1 MKPKSMK
8 EKLRGTMMN
17 ILRIKMIDAGNL
29 LKELDDALDKVVAK
43 KEPESFLRPSTLKIE
58 EYQKSIRQIQAQF
71 IDAPQFNETSAYPQF
86 LSCGLLQVR
95 GKNGANMEFL
105 LPKVYPFPPK
115 SLYIEHEK
123 DGQFLREMLMR
134 LLSSV
139 PLVQLEVI
147 LIDALSLGGI
157 FNLARRL
164 LNKDNDFIY
173 QQRILTESKEIE
185 EALKHLYEY
194 LKVNLQEK
202 LAGFRDFVHYN
213 ENEKDP
219 LPLKALFL
227 SGVDALSQNALYYLE
242 KIMRFGSK
250 NGVLSFVNLES
261 EKNNQSAE
269 DLKRYA
275 EFFKDRTSFE
285 CLKYLSVEVINDQG
299 IKSQHMKDFADKI
312 KAYYKQKKE
321 VKRELKDLQRDKEF
335 WTKSSQHEVV
345 VPVGW
350 DINHKEVCFEIGEV
364 QNHTLICGRSGSG
377 KSNFLHVLIQNL
389 AFYYDPDEVQ
399 LFLLDYKEGVEFN
412 AYTDPNILEHA
423 RLVSVASS
431 VGFGVSFLSWLC
443 DEIKKRSEL
452 FKQFNVK
459 DLSDYR
465 KHEKMPRLIVVI
477 DEFQVLFSDNST
489 KGKEGVER
497 SLNTLLKKGRSYG
510 VHLVLATQTM
520 RGGEIDS
527 SIKAQIANR
536 IALPMDADDSTKIL
550 DDDVACELVRPEG
563 IFNNNGGHKKY
574 HTKMSIPKA
583 PDDFKSFLT
592 KIHAEFNQRNLAPID
607 RKIYNGETPLKMPN
621 TLKANEMRL
630 YLGKKVDYEQKDL
643 IVEFENNE
651 LHLLVVSQDLN
662 ARIAL
667 MKLLFQNIKSANKEL
682 VFYNKEKRLIRSF
695 DVQKEYGITPIENA
709 LNALDATTNRPNSA
723 LVIDNLNEAKELHDK
738 VGAEKLR
745 SFLEKATDNEQYCV
759 IFAHDYKQIKTNYHL
774 DKLKELLNH
783 HFKQCLA
790 FRCNGE
796 NLNALQSGL
805 PSPSEHNALFIELSK
820 DSRTEF
826 RPFSLQD

>member
-1 MKPKSMK
+1 
-8 EKLRGTMMN
+8 
-17 ILRIKMIDAGNL
+17 MIDAGNL

-71 IDAPQFNETSAYPQF
+71 IDAPQFNETSAYPKF
-86 LSCGLLQVR
+86 LSCGLLHVG

-134 LLSSV
+134 LLSSA

-173 QQRILTESKEIE
+173 QKRILTESKEIE

-202 LAGFRDFVHYN
+202 LAGFRDFAHYN
-213 ENEKDP
+213 ENATDP

-227 SGVDALSQNALYYLE
+227 SGVDALSKDALYYLE

-261 EKNNQSAE
+261 EKNNKSAE
-269 DLKRYA
+269 DLKKHA

-285 CLKYLSVEVINDQG
+285 RLKYLNVEVINDQG
-299 IKSQHMKDFADKI
+299 IKSQHMQDFADRI

-321 VKRELKDLQRDKEF
+321 VKRELKDLQKDEKF
-335 WTKSSQHEVV
+335 WTESSQHEVS

-350 DINHKEVCFEIGEV
+350 DINHKEVCFEIGKE
-364 QNHTLICGRSGSG
+364 QNHTLICDHSGSG

-389 AFYYDPDEVQ
+389 AFYYAPNEVQ

-412 AYTDPNILEHA
+412 AYVADPTLEHA

-443 DEIKKRSEL
+443 DEIKKRAEL
-452 FKQFNVK
+452 FKQFKVK

-465 KHEKMPRLIVVI
+465 KHEKMPRLIVVV
-477 DEFQVLFSDNST
+477 DEFQVLFSDKST
-489 KGKEGVER
+489 QVKGSVER

-520 RGGEIDS
+520 RDGEIDS
-527 SIKAQIANR
+527 SFKTQIANR

-550 DDDVACELVRPEG
+550 GDDAACELVRPEG
-563 IFNNNGGHKKY
+563 IFNNNGGHQKY
-574 HTKMSIPKA
+574 HTKMSIPKT

-592 KIHAEFNQRNLAPID
+592 KIHAEFNQRNLTPID

-621 TLKANEMRL
+621 ILKANEMRL
-630 YLGKKVDYEQKDL
+630 HLGKEVDYEQKDL

-651 LHLLVVSQDLN
+651 SHLLVVSQDLN

-682 VFYNKEKRLIRSF
+682 VFCNKEKRLIRSF
-695 DVQKEYGITPIENA
+695 DAPKEYGITPVENI
-709 LNALDATTNRPNSA
+709 LSVLDTAMNPNST

-738 VGAEKLR
+738 VGAEKLK
-745 SFLEKATDNEQYCV
+745 SFLEKAIDNEQYCV
-759 IFAHDYKQIKTNYHL
+759 IFAHDYRQINNNHHL
-774 DKLKELLNH
+774 DELRKLLDN
-783 HFKQCLA
+783 HFKQRLA

-805 PSPSEHNALFIELSK
+805 PLPSELNALFIELSK
-820 DSRTEF
+820 DSHTEF
-826 RPFSLQD
+826 RPFSL

>member
-1 MKPKSMK
+1 M
-8 EKLRGTMMN
+8 
-17 ILRIKMIDAGNL
+17 
-29 LKELDDALDKVVAK
+29 
-43 KEPESFLRPSTLKIE
+43 
-58 EYQKSIRQIQAQF
+58 
-71 IDAPQFNETSAYPQF
+71 
-86 LSCGLLQVR
+86 
-95 GKNGANMEFL
+95 
-105 LPKVYPFPPK
+105 
-115 SLYIEHEK
+115 YIEHEK

-134 LLSSV
+134 LLSST

-147 LIDALSLGGI
+147 LVDALSLGGI

-164 LNKDNDFIY
+164 LDKNNDFIY

-202 LAGFRDFVHYN
+202 LAGYKDFAHYN
-213 ENEKDP
+213 EKEKDR

-285 CLKYLSVEVINDQG
+285 RLKYLNVEVINDHG
-299 IKSQHMKDFADKI
+299 IQSKHMKDFADKI

-335 WTKSSQHEVV
+335 WTKSSQYEVS

-350 DINHKEVCFEIGEV
+350 DINHKEVCFEIGNE
-364 QNHTLICGRSGSG
+364 QNHTLICDHSGSG

-412 AYTDPNILEHA
+412 AYVADPALEHA

-431 VGFGVSFLSWLC
+431 VGYGMSFLSWLC
-443 DEIKKRSEL
+443 KEMQKRADR

-477 DEFQVLFSDNST
+477 DEFQVLFSDKST
-489 KGKEGVER
+489 QVKGSVDQ

-527 SIKAQIANR
+527 SFKAQIANR
-536 IALPMDADDSTKIL
+536 IALPMDAEDSSSVLGDDA
-550 DDDVACELVRPEG
+550 ACELVRPEG
-563 IFNNNGGHKKY
+563 IFNNNGGNRKY

-583 PDDFKSFLT
+583 PDDFKPFIK
-592 KIHAEFNQRNLAPID
+592 KIHEEFNQRNLAPID

-630 YLGKKVDYEQKDL
+630 HLGKKVDYEQKDL
-643 IVEFENNE
+643 IVEFESNE
-651 LHLLVVSQDLN
+651 SHLLVVSQDLN

-667 MKLLFQNIKSANKEL
+667 MKLLFQNVKSANKEL
-682 VFYNKEKRLIRSF
+682 VFCNKEKRLIRSF
-695 DVQKEYGITPIENA
+695 DVQKEYGITPVENA
-709 LNALDATTNRPNSA
+709 LNALDAATNRPNSA
-723 LVIDNLNEAKELHDK
+723 LVIDNLNEAKEWHDK
-738 VGAEKLR
+738 VAVEKLK
-745 SFLEKATDNEQYCV
+745 SFLEKAIDNEQYCI
-759 IFAHDYKQIKTNYHL
+759 IFAHDYKQIKNNYHL
-774 DKLKELLNH
+774 DKLRELLNN

-796 NLNALQSGL
+796 NLSAIKSDLPPPSKPNALL
-805 PSPSEHNALFIELSK
+805 IELSK
-820 DSRTEF
+820 DSHTEF
-826 RPFSLQD
+826 RPFSLQG

>member
-1 MKPKSMK
+1 
-8 EKLRGTMMN
+8 
-17 ILRIKMIDAGNL
+17 MIDAGNL

-43 KEPESFLRPSTLKIE
+43 KEPESFLKPIVSQIE
-58 EYQKSIRQIQAQF
+58 DYQKSIRQVQAQF
-71 IDAPQFNETSAYPQF
+71 TDAPQFNETTTYPKF
-86 LSCGLLQVR
+86 LSYGLLHVS

-202 LAGFRDFVHYN
+202 LAGYKDFAHYN
-213 ENEKDP
+213 EKEKDP

-269 DLKRYA
+269 DLKKHA
-275 EFFKDRTSFE
+275 EFFRDTTSFE
-285 CLKYLSVEVINDQG
+285 RLKYLNVEIINDQG
-299 IKSQHMKDFADKI
+299 IKSQHMQDFADKI
-312 KAYYKQKKE
+312 KAYYEKKKV
-321 VKRELKDLQRDKEF
+321 VKRELKDLQKDEKF

-350 DINHKEVCFEIGEV
+350 DINHKEVYFEIGEA
-364 QNHTLICGRSGSG
+364 QNHTLICDHSGSG

-389 AFYYDPDEVQ
+389 AFYYAPNEVQ

-412 AYTDPNILEHA
+412 AYTDPILEHA

-443 DEIKKRSEL
+443 DEIEKRSNL

-489 KGKEGVER
+489 KGKESVEQ

-510 VHLVLATQTM
+510 VHLILATQTM
-520 RGGEIDS
+520 RGSGITS
-527 SIKAQIANR
+527 LMSQIANR
-536 IALPMDADDSTKIL
+536 IALPMDAEDSNSILNNDDA
-550 DDDVACELVRPEG
+550 ACELVRPEG
-563 IFNNNGGHKKY
+563 IFNNNGGNRKY

-583 PDDFKSFLT
+583 PDDFKPFLT

-607 RKIYNGETPLKMPN
+607 RKIYNGETALKMPN

-630 YLGKKVDYEQKDL
+630 HLGKKVDYEQKDL

-651 LHLLVVSQDLN
+651 SHLLVVSQDLN

-682 VFYNKEKRLIRSF
+682 VFCNKEKRLIRFF
-695 DVQKEYGITPIENA
+695 DAQKEYGITPVENI
-709 LNALDATTNRPNSA
+709 LSVLDTAMNPNSA
-723 LVIDNLNEAKELHDK
+723 LVIDNLNEAKEWHDK
-738 VGAEKLR
+738 VGAEKLK
-745 SFLEKATDNEQYCV
+745 SFLEKAIDNEQYCV
-759 IFAHDYKQIKTNYHL
+759 IFAHDFRQIKTNYHF
-774 DKLKELLNH
+774 DKLKELLNN

-790 FRCNGE
+790 FRCNEE
-796 NLNALQSGL
+796 NLNAIKNNL
-805 PSPSEHNALFIELSK
+805 PPPSALNNLNALFVEFSK
-820 DSRTEF
+820 DSHTEF
-826 RPFSLQD
+826 RLFSL

>member
-1 MKPKSMK
+1 
-8 EKLRGTMMN
+8 
-17 ILRIKMIDAGNL
+17 MIEINTL
-29 LKELDDALDKVVAK
+29 LQKLDDALDKVVPK
-43 KEPESFLRPSTLKIE
+43 KEPESFLKPIVSPIE
-58 EYQKSIRQIQAQF
+58 DYQKSVRQIQAQF
-71 IDAPQFNETSAYPQF
+71 TDAPKFNEEGAYPKF
-86 LSCGLLQVR
+86 LSCGLLHVR
-95 GKNGANMEFL
+95 GKNGANMEFC

-134 LLSSV
+134 LLSST
-139 PLVQLEVI
+139 PLMQLEVI
-147 LIDALSLGGI
+147 LVDALSLGGI

-173 QQRILTESKEIE
+173 QRRILTESKEIE

-202 LAGFRDFVHYN
+202 LADYRDFAHYN
-213 ENEKDP
+213 EEKEDR

-227 SGVDALSQNALYYLE
+227 SGVDALSQSALYYLE

-285 CLKYLSVEVINDQG
+285 HLKYLSVEVINDQG
-299 IKSQHMKDFADKI
+299 IKSQNMKDFADKI
-312 KAYYKQKKE
+312 KAYYEKKKA
-321 VKRELKDLQRDKEF
+321 VKRELKDLQKDEKF
-335 WTKSSQHEVV
+335 WTESSQFKVS

-350 DINHKEVCFEIGEV
+350 DINHKEVCFEIGNE

-389 AFYYDPDEVQ
+389 AFYYAPNEVQ

-412 AYTDPNILEHA
+412 AYVADPTLEHA

-431 VGFGVSFLSWLC
+431 VGFGMSFLSWLC

-465 KHEKMPRLIVVI
+465 KHEKMARLIVVI
-477 DEFQVLFSDNST
+477 DEFQVLFSDNKST
-489 KGKEGVER
+489 KAVEGH
-497 SLNTLLKKGRSYG
+497 LNTLLKKGRSYG

-536 IALPMDADDSTKIL
+536 IALPMDADDSAKIL
-550 DDDVACELVRPEG
+550 DDDAACELVRPEG
-563 IFNNNGGHKKY
+563 IFNNNGGHQKY

-621 TLKANEMRL
+621 ILKANEMRL
-630 YLGKKVDYEQKDL
+630 HLGKKVDYEQKDL
-643 IVEFENNE
+643 IVEFESNE
-651 LHLLVVSQDLN
+651 SHLLVVSQNLQD
-662 ARIAL
+662 RIAL

-682 VFYNKEKRLIRSF
+682 VFCNKEKRLIRSF
-695 DVQKEYGITPIENA
+695 DAQKEYGITPVENI
-709 LNALDATTNRPNSA
+709 LSVLDTAISPNSV
-723 LVIDNLNEAKELHDK
+723 LMVDNLNEAKELHDK
-738 VGAEKLR
+738 IGVEKLR
-745 SFLEKATDNEQYCV
+745 SFLEKATDNEQYCI
-759 IFAHDYKQIKTNYHL
+759 IFVHDLKQIQTNYDL
-774 DKLKELLNH
+774 SKLKELLNN
-783 HFKQCLA
+783 HFKQCLI
-790 FRCNGE
+790 FRCNEE
-796 NLNALQSGL
+796 NLNAIKNNL
-805 PSPSEHNALFIELSK
+805 PPPSTLNNLNALFVELSK
-820 DSRTEF
+820 DSHTEF
-826 RPFSLQD
+826 RPFGL

>member
-1 MKPKSMK
+1 
-8 EKLRGTMMN
+8 
-17 ILRIKMIDAGNL
+17 MIDVNGL

-43 KEPESFLRPSTLKIE
+43 KEPESFLKPSTLKIE

-71 IDAPQFNETSAYPQF
+71 TDAPQFNEGGAYPQF
-86 LSCGLLQVR
+86 LSCGLLHVK

-139 PLVQLEVI
+139 PLVQLEIV
-147 LIDALSLGGI
+147 LVDALSLGGI

-164 LNKDNDFIY
+164 LDKDNDFIY
-173 QQRILTESKEIE
+173 QRRILTESKEIE

-202 LAGFRDFVHYN
+202 LAGFRDFAHYN
-213 ENEKDP
+213 EEAKDR

-275 EFFKDRTSFE
+275 EFFRDTTSFE
-285 CLKYLSVEVINDQG
+285 RLKYLSVEIINDQG
-299 IKSQHMKDFADKI
+299 IKSQHMQDFADKI
-312 KAYYKQKKE
+312 KAYYEKKKV
-321 VKRELKDLQRDKEF
+321 VKSELKALQKDEEF
-335 WTKSSQHEVV
+335 WTKSSQSKVS

-350 DINHKEVCFEIGEV
+350 DINHKEVCFEIGNE

-389 AFYYDPDEVQ
+389 AFYYAPNEVQ

-412 AYTDPNILEHA
+412 AYTDPILEHA

-431 VGFGVSFLSWLC
+431 VGFGMSFLSWLC
-443 DEIKKRSEL
+443 DEIKKRAEL
-452 FKQFNVK
+452 FKQFKVK

-465 KHEKMPRLIVVI
+465 KHEKMPRLIVVV

-489 KGKEGVER
+489 KGKESMEQ

-510 VHLVLATQTM
+510 VHLILATQTM
-520 RGGEIDS
+520 RGTDINR
-527 SIKAQIANR
+527 SIMAQIANR
-536 IALPMDADDSTKIL
+536 IALPMDAEDSSSVLGDDA
-550 DDDVACELVRPEG
+550 ACELVRPEG
-563 IFNNNGGHKKY
+563 IFNNNGGNRKY

-630 YLGKKVDYEQKDL
+630 HLGKKVDYEQKDL
-643 IVEFENNE
+643 IVEFESNE
-651 LHLLVVSQDLN
+651 SHLLVVSQDLN

-682 VFYNKEKRLIRSF
+682 VFCNKEKRLIRSF
-695 DVQKEYGITPIENA
+695 DVQKEYGITPVENI
-709 LNALDATTNRPNSA
+709 LSVLDTAMNPNSA
-723 LVIDNLNEAKELHDK
+723 LVIDNLNEAKEWHDK
-738 VGAEKLR
+738 VAVEKLK

-759 IFAHDYKQIKTNYHL
+759 IFAHDFRQIKTNYHF
-774 DKLKELLNH
+774 DKLKELLNN

-790 FRCNGE
+790 FRCNEE
-796 NLNALQSGL
+796 NLNALQSNL
-805 PSPSEHNALFIELSK
+805 PSPSELNALFIELSK

>member
-1 MKPKSMK
+1 
-8 EKLRGTMMN
+8 
-17 ILRIKMIDAGNL
+17 MIDAGNL
-29 LKELDDALDKVVAK
+29 LKELDDALDKVIAK
-43 KEPESFLRPSTLKIE
+43 KEPESFLKPIVSRIE
-58 EYQKSIRQIQAQF
+58 DYQKSIRQIQVQF
-71 IDAPQFNETSAYPQF
+71 TDAPQFNETSTYPKF
-86 LSCGLLQVR
+86 LSCGLLHVR
-95 GKNGANMEFL
+95 GKNGTNMEFL

-134 LLSSV
+134 LLSSA
-139 PLVQLEVI
+139 PLVQLEIV
-147 LIDALSLGGI
+147 LVDALSLGGI

-164 LNKDNDFIY
+164 LDKNNDFIY
-173 QQRILTESKEIE
+173 QQRILTESKETE

-202 LAGFRDFVHYN
+202 LAGFRDFAHYN

-227 SGVDALSQNALYYLE
+227 SGVDALSKDALSNLE

-261 EKNNQSAE
+261 EKNNKSAE
-269 DLKRYA
+269 DLKKHA

-285 CLKYLSVEVINDQG
+285 RLKYLNVEVINDHG
-299 IKSQHMKDFADKI
+299 IQSQHMQDFADKI

-321 VKRELKDLQRDKEF
+321 VKRELKDLQKGEKF
-335 WTKSSQHEVV
+335 WTESSQYEVV

-350 DINHKEVCFEIGEV
+350 DINHKEVCFEIGNA

-389 AFYYDPDEVQ
+389 AFYYAPDEVQ

-412 AYTDPNILEHA
+412 AYTNPSPLEHA

-431 VGFGVSFLSWLC
+431 VSYGITFLKWLC
-443 DEIKKRSEL
+443 DEMQKRADR

-477 DEFQVLFSDNST
+477 DEFQVLFSDGST
-489 KGKEGVER
+489 KEKERVER
-497 SLNTLLKKGRSYG
+497 YLTTILKKGRSYG
-510 VHLVLATQTM
+510 VHLILATQTM
-520 RGGEIDS
+520 RGADINKS
-527 SIKAQIANR
+527 LMAQIANR
-536 IALPMDADDSTKIL
+536 IALPMDAEDSDSVL
-550 DDDVACELVRPEG
+550 GDDVACELVRPEG
-563 IFNNNGGHKKY
+563 IFNNNGGHQKY

-583 PDDFKSFLT
+583 PDVESFIK
-592 KIHAEFNQRNLAPID
+592 KIHGEFNQRNLAPIEH
-607 RKIYNGETPLKMPN
+607 KIYNGETPLEMPSI
-621 TLKANEMRL
+621 LKANEMRL
-630 YLGKKVDYEQKDL
+630 HLGKEVDYEQKDL
-643 IVEFENNE
+643 IVEFESNE
-651 LHLLVVSQDLN
+651 SHLLVVSQDLN

-682 VFYNKEKRLIRSF
+682 VFCNKEKRLIRSF
-695 DVQKEYGITPIENA
+695 DTRKEYGITPVENI
-709 LNALDATTNRPNSA
+709 LSVLDTAMSPNSV

-738 VGAEKLR
+738 IGVEKLR
-745 SFLEKATDNEQYCV
+745 SFLEKAIDNEQYCV
-759 IFAHDYKQIKTNYHL
+759 IFAHDFRQIQANY
-774 DKLKELLNH
+774 DSVKLKDLLNN
-783 HFKQCLA
+783 HFKQRLA

-796 NLNALQSGL
+796 NLNAIKNNL
-805 PSPSEHNALFIELSK
+805 PPPSALNNLNALFVELSK
-820 DSRTEF
+820 DSHTEF

>member
-1 MKPKSMK
+1 
-8 EKLRGTMMN
+8 MN
-17 ILRIKMIDAGNL
+17 ILRINMIDVNGL

-43 KEPESFLRPSTLKIE
+43 KEPESFLKPIVSQIE
-58 EYQKSIRQIQAQF
+58 DYQKSIRQIQAQF
-71 IDAPQFNETSAYPQF
+71 TDAPKFNETHTYPKF
-86 LSCGLLQVR
+86 LSCGLLEIK
-95 GKNGANMEFL
+95 GKNGTNMEFL

-134 LLSSV
+134 LLSST

-164 LNKDNDFIY
+164 LHKDNDFIY

-202 LAGFRDFVHYN
+202 LAGFRDFAHYN
-213 ENEKDP
+213 EEKEDP

-261 EKNNQSAE
+261 EKNNKSAE
-269 DLKRYA
+269 YLKNDA
-275 EFFKDRTSFE
+275 EFFRDNKSFE
-285 CLKYLSVEVINDQG
+285 RLKYLNVEVINDQG
-299 IKSQHMKDFADKI
+299 IQSQHMQDFADKI

-350 DINHKEVCFEIGEV
+350 DINHKEVCFEIGNE
-364 QNHTLICGRSGSG
+364 QNHTLICDHSGSG

-389 AFYYDPDEVQ
+389 AFYYAPNEVQ

-412 AYTDPNILEHA
+412 AYVADTALEHA

-431 VGFGVSFLSWLC
+431 ISYGITFLKWLC
-443 DEIKKRSEL
+443 DEMEKRADR

-459 DLSDYR
+459 DLNNYR
-465 KHEKMPRLIVVI
+465 KHDEMPRLIVVI

-489 KGKEGVER
+489 KGKESVER

-520 RGGEIDS
+520 RGPDIDS
-527 SIKAQIANR
+527 SFKAQIANR
-536 IALPMDADDSTKIL
+536 IALPMDAEDSSSVFGDDG
-550 DDDVACELVRPEG
+550 ACELVRPEG
-563 IFNNNGGHKKY
+563 IFNNNGGNRKY

-607 RKIYNGETPLKMPN
+607 RKIYNGETALKMPN

-630 YLGKKVDYEQKDL
+630 HLGKKVDYEQKDL
-643 IVEFENNE
+643 IVEFESNE
-651 LHLLVVSQDLN
+651 SHLLVVSQNLQD
-662 ARIAL
+662 RIAL
-667 MKLLFQNIKSANKEL
+667 MKLLFQNVKSANKEL
-682 VFYNKEKRLIRSF
+682 VFCNKEKRLIRSF
-695 DVQKEYGITPIENA
+695 DVQKEYGITPVENI
-709 LNALDATTNRPNSA
+709 LSVLDTAMNPNSA

-738 VGAEKLR
+738 VGAEKLK
-745 SFLEKATDNEQYCV
+745 SFLEKAIDNEQYCV
-759 IFAHDYKQIKTNYHL
+759 IFAHDFRQIKTNYHF

-805 PSPSEHNALFIELSK
+805 SSPSRLNALLIELSK
-820 DSRTEF
+820 DSHTEF

>member
-1 MKPKSMK
+1 
-8 EKLRGTMMN
+8 
-17 ILRIKMIDAGNL
+17 MIDAGNL

-71 IDAPQFNETSAYPQF
+71 TDAPQFNEEGAYPQF

-134 LLSSV
+134 LLSSA

-164 LNKDNDFIY
+164 LDKNNDFIY
-173 QQRILTESKEIE
+173 QQRILTESKETE

-202 LAGFRDFVHYN
+202 LAGYKDFAHYN
-213 ENEKDP
+213 EKEKDR

-269 DLKRYA
+269 DLKKHA
-275 EFFKDRTSFE
+275 EFFRDNKSFE
-285 CLKYLSVEVINDQG
+285 RLKYLSVEVINDHG
-299 IKSQHMKDFADKI
+299 IQPQHMQDFADEI
-312 KAYYKQKKE
+312 KAYYEKKKV
-321 VKRELKDLQRDKEF
+321 VKSELKALQKDEKF
-335 WTKSSQHEVV
+335 WTKSSQHEVS

-350 DINHKEVCFEIGEV
+350 DINHKEVCFEIGNA
-364 QNHTLICGRSGSG
+364 QNHTLICNHSGSG

-389 AFYYDPDEVQ
+389 AFYYAPNEVQ

-412 AYTDPNILEHA
+412 AYVADTPLEHA

-443 DEIKKRSEL
+443 KEMQERANL

-477 DEFQVLFSDNST
+477 DEFQVLFSDNKST
-489 KGKEGVER
+489 KAVEGH
-497 SLNTLLKKGRSYG
+497 LNTLLKKGRSYG

-520 RGGEIDS
+520 RGTDINPS
-527 SIKAQIANR
+527 FKAQIANR
-536 IALPMDADDSTKIL
+536 IALPMDADDSAKIL
-550 DDDVACELVRPEG
+550 DDDAACELVRPEG
-563 IFNNNGGHKKY
+563 IFNNNGGHQKY

-583 PDDFKSFLT
+583 PDDFKPFIK
-592 KIHAEFNQRNLAPID
+592 KIHRDFNQRNLAPIEH
-607 RKIYNGETPLKMPN
+607 KIYNGEKPLEMPN

-630 YLGKKVDYEQKDL
+630 HLGKEADYEQKDL
-643 IVEFENNE
+643 IVEFESNE
-651 LHLLVVSQDLN
+651 SHLLVVSQDLS

-667 MKLLFQNIKSANKEL
+667 MKLFAQNFKTANKEL
-682 VFYNKEKRLIRSF
+682 LFYNAEKRLVREL
-695 DVQKEYGITPIENA
+695 DELKKHHITTMQGP
-709 LNALDATTNRPNSA
+709 LGSVLDTAMNPNSV
-723 LVIDNLNEAKELHDK
+723 LMVDNLNEAKELHDK
-738 VGAEKLR
+738 IGVEKLR
-745 SFLEKATDNEQYCV
+745 SFLEKATDNERYCI
-759 IFAHDYKQIKTNYHL
+759 IFAHDFKQIQANY
-774 DKLKELLNH
+774 DSVKLKEWLNN
-783 HFKQCLA
+783 HFKQRLA
-790 FRCNGE
+790 FMCNGE
-796 NLNALQSGL
+796 NLSAIKKDGL
-805 PSPSEHNALFIELSK
+805 PSSINQLNALFVELSK
-820 DSRTEF
+820 DSHTEF
-826 RPFSLQD
+826 RPFSL

>member
-1 MKPKSMK
+1 MARIWIFACLKF
-8 EKLRGTMMN
+8 
-17 ILRIKMIDAGNL
+17 IL
-29 LKELDDALDKVVAK
+29 
-43 KEPESFLRPSTLKIE
+43 S
-58 EYQKSIRQIQAQF
+58 
-71 IDAPQFNETSAYPQF
+71 
-86 LSCGLLQVR
+86 
-95 GKNGANMEFL
+95 
-105 LPKVYPFPPK
+105 PPK

-134 LLSSV
+134 LLSSA

-147 LIDALSLGGI
+147 LIDALSLGGN

-202 LAGFRDFVHYN
+202 LAGFRDFAHYN
-213 ENEKDP
+213 EYATDP

-227 SGVDALSQNALYYLE
+227 SGVDALSQDALYYLE

-261 EKNNQSAE
+261 EKNNQSTE
-269 DLKRYA
+269 DLKKHA
-275 EFFKDRTSFE
+275 EFFKDTTSFE
-285 CLKYLSVEVINDQG
+285 RLKYLNVEVINDQG

-312 KAYYKQKKE
+312 KAYYEKKKV

-335 WTKSSQHEVV
+335 WTKSSQYEVS

-350 DINHKEVCFEIGEV
+350 DINHKEVCFEIGNE
-364 QNHTLICGRSGSG
+364 QNHTLICDHSGSG

-389 AFYYDPDEVQ
+389 AFYYAPDEVQ

-412 AYTDPNILEHA
+412 AYTDPILEHA

-431 VGFGVSFLSWLC
+431 VGYGMSFLSWLC
-443 DEIKKRSEL
+443 KEIQKRAEL

-465 KHEKMPRLIVVI
+465 KHEKMARLIVVI

-489 KGKEGVER
+489 KGKESVEQP
-497 SLNTLLKKGRSYG
+497 LNTLLKKGRSYG

-536 IALPMDADDSTKIL
+536 IALPMDADDSAKIL
-550 DDDVACELVRPEG
+550 DDDAACELVRPEG
-563 IFNNNGGHKKY
+563 IFNNNGGHQKY

-592 KIHAEFNQRNLAPID
+592 KIHAEFNQRNLASID

-621 TLKANEMRL
+621 ILKANEMRL
-630 YLGKKVDYEQKDL
+630 HLGKKVDYEQKDL
-643 IVEFENNE
+643 IVEFESNE
-651 LHLLVVSQDLN
+651 SHLLVVSQDLN

-667 MKLLFQNIKSANKEL
+667 MKLFAQNFKTANKEL
-682 VFYNKEKRLIRSF
+682 LFYNAEKRLVREL
-695 DVQKEYGITPIENA
+695 DELKKTPHHA
-709 LNALDATTNRPNSA
+709 HARPSR
-723 LVIDNLNEAKELHDK
+723 E
-738 VGAEKLR
+738 R
-745 SFLEKATDNEQYCV
+745 
-759 IFAHDYKQIKTNYHL
+759 
-774 DKLKELLNH
+774 
-783 HFKQCLA
+783 
-790 FRCNGE
+790 FRHRYE
-796 NLNALQSGL
+796 S
-805 PSPSEHNALFIELSK
+805 
-820 DSRTEF
+820 
-826 RPFSLQD
+826 

>member
-1 MKPKSMK
+1 
-8 EKLRGTMMN
+8 
-17 ILRIKMIDAGNL
+17 MIEVNTL
-29 LKELDDALDKVVAK
+29 LQNLDDALDKVVHQ
-43 KEPESFLRPSTLKIE
+43 KEPESFLKPIVSEIE
-58 EYQKSIRQIQAQF
+58 EYQKSVRQIQAQF
-71 IDAPQFNETSAYPQF
+71 TDAPEFNETTTYPKF

-95 GKNGANMEFL
+95 GKNGTNMEFL

-134 LLSSV
+134 LLSSA

-157 FNLARRL
+157 FNLSRKL

-173 QQRILTESKEIE
+173 QQRILTESKETE

-202 LAGFRDFVHYN
+202 LAGFRDFAHYN
-213 ENEKDP
+213 EEKEDR

-261 EKNNQSAE
+261 EKNNKSAE
-269 DLKRYA
+269 DLKKHA
-275 EFFKDRTSFE
+275 EFFKDTTSFE
-285 CLKYLSVEVINDQG
+285 RLKYLNIEVINDQG
-299 IKSQHMKDFADKI
+299 IKSQHMQDFADEI
-312 KAYYKQKKE
+312 KAYYRQKKE
-321 VKRELKDLQRDKEF
+321 VKRELKDLQKDEKF
-335 WTKSSQHEVV
+335 WTESSQYEVS

-350 DINHKEVCFEIGEV
+350 DINHKEVCFEIGSV

-389 AFYYDPDEVQ
+389 AFYYAPNEVQ

-412 AYTDPNILEHA
+412 AYTDPILEHA

-431 VGFGVSFLSWLC
+431 VGYGMSFLSWLC
-443 DEIKKRSEL
+443 KEMQKRAEL

-477 DEFQVLFSDNST
+477 DEFQVLFSDNKST
-489 KGKEGVER
+489 KAVEGH
-497 SLNTLLKKGRSYG
+497 LNTLLKKGRSYG

-520 RGGEIDS
+520 RGTDINPS
-527 SIKAQIANR
+527 FKAQIANR
-536 IALPMDADDSTKIL
+536 IALPMDAEDSSSVLGDDA
-550 DDDVACELVRPEG
+550 ACELVRPEG
-563 IFNNNGGHKKY
+563 IFNNNGGNRKY

-592 KIHAEFNQRNLAPID
+592 KIHAEFNQRNLTLID

-621 TLKANEMRL
+621 ILKANEMRL
-630 YLGKKVDYEQKDL
+630 HLGKKVDYEQKDL

-651 LHLLVVSQDLN
+651 SHLLVVSQDLN

-682 VFYNKEKRLIRSF
+682 VFCNKEKRLIRSF
-695 DVQKEYGITPIENA
+695 DKPKEYGITPVENI
-709 LNALDATTNRPNSA
+709 LSVLDTAMNPNSV

-738 VGAEKLR
+738 VGAEKLK
-745 SFLEKATDNEQYCV
+745 SFLEKAIDNEQYCV
-759 IFAHDYKQIKTNYHL
+759 IFAHDFRQIKTNYHF

-790 FRCNGE
+790 FKCNGE

-805 PSPSEHNALFIELSK
+805 PLPSELNALFIELSK
-820 DSRTEF
+820 DSVTEF
-826 RPFSLQD
+826 RPFSL

>member
-1 MKPKSMK
+1 
-8 EKLRGTMMN
+8 MMN
-17 ILRIKMIDAGNL
+17 ILRIKMTDAGNL

-43 KEPESFLRPSTLKIE
+43 KEPESFLKPIISPIE
-58 EYQKSIRQIQAQF
+58 DYQKSVRQIQAQF
-71 IDAPQFNETSAYPQF
+71 TDAPQFNETTTYPQF

-134 LLSSV
+134 LLSSA
-139 PLVQLEVI
+139 PLVQLEIV
-147 LIDALSLGGI
+147 LVDALSLGGI

-164 LNKDNDFIY
+164 LDKDNDFIY

-202 LAGFRDFVHYN
+202 LAGYKDFAHYN
-213 ENEKDP
+213 ENAKDR

-275 EFFKDRTSFE
+275 EFFRDNKSFE
-285 CLKYLSVEVINDQG
+285 RLKYLNIEVINDQG

-350 DINHKEVCFEIGEV
+350 DINHKEVCFEIGNA

-389 AFYYDPDEVQ
+389 AFYYAPNEIQ

-412 AYTDPNILEHA
+412 AYVADTPLEHA

-431 VGFGVSFLSWLC
+431 VGYGMSFLSWLC
-443 DEIKKRSEL
+443 DEIKKRAEL

-465 KHEKMPRLIVVI
+465 KHDEMPRLIVVV

-489 KGKEGVER
+489 KGKESVER

-510 VHLVLATQTM
+510 VHLILATQTM
-520 RGGEIDS
+520 RGADINPS
-527 SIKAQIANR
+527 FKAQIANR
-536 IALPMDADDSTKIL
+536 IALPMDAEDSTKIL
-550 DDDVACELVRPEG
+550 DDDAACELVRPEG
-563 IFNNNGGHKKY
+563 IFNNNGGHQKY

-592 KIHAEFNQRNLAPID
+592 KIHTEFNQRNLAPIE
-607 RKIYNGETPLKMPN
+607 RKIYNGETALKMPN
-621 TLKANEMRL
+621 ILKANEMRL
-630 YLGKKVDYEQKDL
+630 HLGKKVDYEQKDL

-651 LHLLVVSQDLN
+651 SHLLVVSQDLN

-682 VFYNKEKRLIRSF
+682 VFCNKEKRLIRFF
-695 DVQKEYGITPIENA
+695 DAPKEYGITPVENI
-709 LNALDATTNRPNSA
+709 LSVLDTAMNPNSV

-738 VGAEKLR
+738 VGAEKLK
-745 SFLEKATDNEQYCV
+745 SFLEKAIDNEQYCI
-759 IFAHDYKQIKTNYHL
+759 IFAHDYRQIKTNYHF
-774 DKLKELLNH
+774 DKLKELLNN

-790 FRCNGE
+790 FKCNGE
-796 NLNALQSGL
+796 NLSAIKSDLPPPSTLNALL
-805 PSPSEHNALFIELSK
+805 IELSK

>member
-1 MKPKSMK
+1 
-8 EKLRGTMMN
+8 MN

-29 LKELDDALDKVVAK
+29 LKELDDALDKVIAK
-43 KEPESFLRPSTLKIE
+43 KEPESFLKPIVSPIE
-58 EYQKSIRQIQAQF
+58 DYQKSIRQIQAQF
-71 IDAPQFNETSAYPQF
+71 TDAPQFNETTTYPQF
-86 LSCGLLQVR
+86 LSCGLLHVR
-95 GKNGANMEFL
+95 GKNGTNMEFL

-134 LLSSV
+134 LLSSA

-147 LIDALSLGGI
+147 LVDALSLGGI

-173 QQRILTESKEIE
+173 QKRILAESKEIE

-202 LAGFRDFVHYN
+202 LAGFRDFAHYN
-213 ENEKDP
+213 ENATDP

-269 DLKRYA
+269 DLKKHA
-275 EFFKDRTSFE
+275 EFFKDTTSFE
-285 CLKYLSVEVINDQG
+285 RLKYLSVEVINDQG

-312 KAYYKQKKE
+312 KAYYEKKKV
-321 VKRELKDLQRDKEF
+321 VKSELKDLQKDEKF
-335 WTKSSQHEVV
+335 WTESSQYEVS

-350 DINHKEVCFEIGEV
+350 DINHKEVCFKIGNE
-364 QNHTLICGRSGSG
+364 QNHTLICDHSGSG

-389 AFYYDPDEVQ
+389 AFYYAPDEVQ

-412 AYTDPNILEHA
+412 AYTDPILEHA

-431 VGFGVSFLSWLC
+431 ISYGITFLKWLC
-443 DEIKKRSEL
+443 DEMQKRAEL

-477 DEFQVLFSDNST
+477 DEFQVLFSDNKST
-489 KGKEGVER
+489 KAVEGH
-497 SLNTLLKKGRSYG
+497 LNTLLKKGRSYG

-536 IALPMDADDSTKIL
+536 IALPMDAEDSSSVLGDDA
-550 DDDVACELVRPEG
+550 ACELVRPEG
-563 IFNNNGGHKKY
+563 IFNNNGGHQKY
-574 HTKMSIPKA
+574 HTKMSIPKV

-607 RKIYNGETPLKMPN
+607 RKIYNGETALKMPN

-630 YLGKKVDYEQKDL
+630 HLGKKVDYEQKDL

-651 LHLLVVSQDLN
+651 SHLLVVSQDLN

-682 VFYNKEKRLIRSF
+682 VFCNKEKRLIRSF
-695 DVQKEYGITPIENA
+695 DVQKEYGITPVENI
-709 LNALDATTNRPNSA
+709 LSVLDTAMNPNSV

-738 VGAEKLR
+738 VGAEKLK
-745 SFLEKATDNEQYCV
+745 SFLEKAIDNEQYCI
-759 IFAHDYKQIKTNYHL
+759 IFAHDFRQIKSNYHF
-774 DKLKELLNH
+774 DKLRELLSN

-805 PSPSEHNALFIELSK
+805 LSPSEHNALFIELSK

-826 RPFSLQD
+826 RPFSLQG

>member
-1 MKPKSMK
+1 
-8 EKLRGTMMN
+8 
-17 ILRIKMIDAGNL
+17 
-29 LKELDDALDKVVAK
+29 
-43 KEPESFLRPSTLKIE
+43 
-58 EYQKSIRQIQAQF
+58 
-71 IDAPQFNETSAYPQF
+71 
-86 LSCGLLQVR
+86 
-95 GKNGANMEFL
+95 
-105 LPKVYPFPPK
+105 
-115 SLYIEHEK
+115 
-123 DGQFLREMLMR
+123 MR
-134 LLSSV
+134 LLSSA

-147 LIDALSLGGI
+147 LVDALSLGGI

-164 LNKDNDFIY
+164 LDKNNDFIY

-202 LAGFRDFVHYN
+202 LAGFRDFAHYN
-213 ENEKDP
+213 EYATDP

-227 SGVDALSQNALYYLE
+227 SGVDALSKDALYYLE

-261 EKNNQSAE
+261 EKNNKSAE

-275 EFFKDRTSFE
+275 EFFKDTTSFE
-285 CLKYLSVEVINDQG
+285 RLKYLSVEVINDQG
-299 IKSQHMKDFADKI
+299 IKSQHMQDFADKI
-312 KAYYKQKKE
+312 KAYYEKKKA
-321 VKRELKDLQRDKEF
+321 VKRELKDLQKDEKF
-335 WTKSSQHEVV
+335 WTESSQFKVS

-350 DINHKEVCFEIGEV
+350 DINHKEVRFEIGNA

-389 AFYYDPDEVQ
+389 AFYYAPNEVQ

-412 AYTDPNILEHA
+412 AYTEPNILEHA

-431 VGFGVSFLSWLC
+431 VSYGITFLKWLC
-443 DEIKKRSEL
+443 DEMQKRAEL

-465 KHEKMPRLIVVI
+465 KHEKMPRLIVVV
-477 DEFQVLFSDNST
+477 DEFQVFFSDNKST
-489 KGKEGVER
+489 KAVEGY
-497 SLNTLLKKGRSYG
+497 LNTLLKKGRSYG

-520 RGGEIDS
+520 RGTDINPS
-527 SIKAQIANR
+527 FKAQIANR
-536 IALPMDADDSTKIL
+536 IALPMDAEDSSSVLGDDA
-550 DDDVACELVRPEG
+550 ACEIQKPEG
-563 IFNNNGGHKKY
+563 IFNNNGGHRKY

-630 YLGKKVDYEQKDL
+630 HLGKTVDYEQKDL
-643 IVEFENNE
+643 IVGFESNE
-651 LHLLVVSQDLN
+651 SHLLVVSQDLN

-667 MKLLFQNIKSANKEL
+667 MKLLFQNIKSTNKEL
-682 VFYNKEKRLIRSF
+682 VFCNKEKRLIRSF
-695 DVQKEYGITPIENA
+695 DVPKEYGITPVENI
-709 LNALDATTNRPNSA
+709 LSVLDTAMNPNSV

-738 VGAEKLR
+738 VGAEKLK

-759 IFAHDYKQIKTNYHL
+759 IFAHDFRQIKTNYHL
-774 DKLKELLNH
+774 DKLKELLNN

-790 FRCNGE
+790 FRCNEE
-796 NLNALQSGL
+796 NLNAIKNNL
-805 PSPSEHNALFIELSK
+805 PPPSALNNLNALFVELSK
-820 DSRTEF
+820 DSHTEF
-826 RPFSLQD
+826 RPFGL

>member
-1 MKPKSMK
+1 MK
-8 EKLRGTMMN
+8 EKPRGAMMN

-43 KEPESFLRPSTLKIE
+43 KEPESFLKPIVSQIE
-58 EYQKSIRQIQAQF
+58 DYHKSIRQIQAQF
-71 IDAPQFNETSAYPQF
+71 TDAPKFNEESAYPKF

-134 LLSSV
+134 LLSSA
-139 PLVQLEVI
+139 PLVQLEIV
-147 LIDALSLGGI
+147 LVDALSLGGI

-164 LNKDNDFIY
+164 LDKDNDFIY
-173 QQRILTESKEIE
+173 QRRILTESKETE

-202 LAGFRDFVHYN
+202 LAGFRDFAHYN
-213 ENEKDP
+213 EIKKDR

-227 SGVDALSQNALYYLE
+227 SGVDALSKDALYYLE

-261 EKNNQSAE
+261 EKNKSAE

-275 EFFKDRTSFE
+275 EFFKDTTSFE
-285 CLKYLSVEVINDQG
+285 RFKYLNVEVINDYG
-299 IKSQHMKDFADKI
+299 IQSKHMQDFADKI

-321 VKRELKDLQRDKEF
+321 VKRELKDLQKDEKF
-335 WTKSSQHEVV
+335 WTKSSQLRVS

-350 DINHKEVCFEIGEV
+350 DINHKEVCFEIGEA

-389 AFYYDPDEVQ
+389 AFYYAPNEVQ

-412 AYTDPNILEHA
+412 AYTNPSPLEHA

-431 VGFGVSFLSWLC
+431 VSYGITFLKWLC
-443 DEIKKRSEL
+443 DEMEKRSNL

-465 KHEKMPRLIVVI
+465 KHDEMPRLIVVI
-477 DEFQVLFSDNST
+477 DEFQVLFSDNKST
-489 KGKEGVER
+489 KAVEGH
-497 SLNTLLKKGRSYG
+497 LNTLLKKGRSYG

-520 RGGEIDS
+520 RGTVINR
-527 SIKAQIANR
+527 SIMAQIANR
-536 IALPMDADDSTKIL
+536 IALPMDADDSAKIL
-550 DDDVACELVRPEG
+550 DDDAACELVRPEG
-563 IFNNNGGHKKY
+563 IFNNNGGHQKY

-583 PDDFKSFLT
+583 PDDFKPFIK
-592 KIHAEFNQRNLAPID
+592 KIHRDFNQRNLAPVEH
-607 RKIYNGETPLKMPN
+607 KIYNGEKPLEMPN
-621 TLKANEMRL
+621 TIKANEMRL
-630 YLGKKVDYEQKDL
+630 HLGKEADYEQKDL
-643 IVEFENNE
+643 MVEFESNE
-651 LHLLVVSQDLN
+651 SHLLVVSQDLN

-682 VFYNKEKRLIRSF
+682 VFCNKEKRLIRSF
-695 DVQKEYGITPIENA
+695 DAPKEYGITPVENI
-709 LNALDATTNRPNSA
+709 LSVLDTAMNPNSV

-738 VGAEKLR
+738 IGVEKLR
-745 SFLEKATDNEQYCV
+745 SFLEKAIDNEQYCV
-759 IFAHDYKQIKTNYHL
+759 IFAHDFRQIKTNYHF
-774 DKLKELLNH
+774 DKLKELLNN

-805 PSPSEHNALFIELSK
+805 SSPSKLNALLIEFSK

>member
-1 MKPKSMK
+1 
-8 EKLRGTMMN
+8 
-17 ILRIKMIDAGNL
+17 MIDAGNL
-29 LKELDDALDKVVAK
+29 LKELDDALDKVVPK
-43 KEPESFLRPSTLKIE
+43 KEPESFLRPIVSPIE

-71 IDAPQFNETSAYPQF
+71 TDAPKFNEESAYPKF
-86 LSCGLLQVR
+86 LSCGLLEIK

-147 LIDALSLGGI
+147 LVDVLSLGGV

-173 QQRILTESKEIE
+173 QKRILTESKEIE

-202 LAGFRDFVHYN
+202 LAGFRDFAHYN
-213 ENEKDP
+213 ENATDP

-227 SGVDALSQNALYYLE
+227 SGVDALSQDAFYYLE

-275 EFFKDRTSFE
+275 EFFKDTTSFE
-285 CLKYLSVEVINDQG
+285 RFKYLNVEVINDQG
-299 IKSQHMKDFADKI
+299 IKSQHMQDFADKI
-312 KAYYKQKKE
+312 KAYYEKKKA
-321 VKRELKDLQRDKEF
+321 VKRELKDLQKDKEF
-335 WTKSSQHEVV
+335 WTKSSQYEVS

-350 DINHKEVCFEIGEV
+350 DINHKEVCFEIGNA

-412 AYTDPNILEHA
+412 AYVADTPLEHA

-431 VGFGVSFLSWLC
+431 VSYGITFLKWLC
-443 DEIKKRSEL
+443 DEMQKRAEL

-465 KHEKMPRLIVVI
+465 KHEKMARLIVVV
-477 DEFQVLFSDNST
+477 DEFQVLFSDKST
-489 KGKEGVER
+489 QVKGSVER

-550 DDDVACELVRPEG
+550 DDDAACELVRPEG
-563 IFNNNGGHKKY
+563 IFNNNGGHQKY

-607 RKIYNGETPLKMPN
+607 RKIYNGETALKMPN

-630 YLGKKVDYEQKDL
+630 HLGKEADYEQKDL
-643 IVEFENNE
+643 IVEFESNE
-651 LHLLVVSQDLN
+651 SHLLVVSQDLN

-682 VFYNKEKRLIRSF
+682 VFCNKEKRLIRSF

-723 LVIDNLNEAKELHDK
+723 LVIDNLNEAKEWHDK
-738 VGAEKLR
+738 VGAEKLK

-774 DKLKELLNH
+774 DKLRELLSN

-820 DSRTEF
+820 DSYTEF
-826 RPFSLQD
+826 RPFSL

>member
-8 EKLRGTMMN
+8 EKPRGAMMN

-43 KEPESFLRPSTLKIE
+43 KEPESFLKPIVSQIE
-58 EYQKSIRQIQAQF
+58 DYQKSIRQIQAQF
-71 IDAPQFNETSAYPQF
+71 TDAPQFNETTTYPKF
-86 LSCGLLQVR
+86 LSCGLLEIK
-95 GKNGANMEFL
+95 GKNGANMDFC

-134 LLSSV
+134 LLSSA

-147 LIDALSLGGI
+147 LVDALSLGGI

-164 LNKDNDFIY
+164 LDKDNDFIY

-202 LAGFRDFVHYN
+202 LAGYKDFAHYN
-213 ENEKDP
+213 EDATDP

-227 SGVDALSQNALYYLE
+227 SGVDALSKDALYYLE

-261 EKNNQSAE
+261 EKNNKSAE
-269 DLKRYA
+269 DLKKHA
-275 EFFKDRTSFE
+275 EFFRDTTSFE
-285 CLKYLSVEVINDQG
+285 RFKYLNVEVINDQG
-299 IKSQHMKDFADKI
+299 IKSQHMQDFADKI
-312 KAYYKQKKE
+312 KAYYKQKKA

-335 WTKSSQHEVV
+335 WTKSSQHEVS

-350 DINHKEVCFEIGEV
+350 DINHKEVCFEIGNA
-364 QNHTLICGRSGSG
+364 QNHTLICDHSGSG

-412 AYTDPNILEHA
+412 AYTDPILEHA

-431 VGFGVSFLSWLC
+431 VGFGMSFLRWLC

-452 FKQFNVK
+452 FKQFKVK

-489 KGKEGVER
+489 KGKESVER

-510 VHLVLATQTM
+510 VHLILATQTM

-536 IALPMDADDSTKIL
+536 IALPMDADDSAKIL
-550 DDDVACELVRPEG
+550 DDDAACELVRPEG
-563 IFNNNGGHKKY
+563 IFNNNGGHQKY

-592 KIHAEFNQRNLAPID
+592 KIHAEFNQRNLAPIEH
-607 RKIYNGETPLKMPN
+607 KIYNGEKPLEMPN
-621 TLKANEMRL
+621 TLKANGMRL
-630 YLGKKVDYEQKDL
+630 HLGKEADYEQKDL
-643 IVEFENNE
+643 IVGFESNE
-651 LHLLVVSQDLN
+651 SHLLVVSQDLN

-682 VFYNKEKRLIRSF
+682 VFCNKEKRLIRFF
-695 DVQKEYGITPIENA
+695 DAQKEYGITPVENI
-709 LNALDATTNRPNSA
+709 LSVLDTAISPNSV
-723 LVIDNLNEAKELHDK
+723 LMVDNLNEAKELHDK
-738 VGAEKLR
+738 IGVEKLR

-759 IFAHDYKQIKTNYHL
+759 IFAHDFRQIKSNYHF
-774 DKLKELLNH
+774 DKLKELLNN

-790 FRCNGE
+790 FRCNEE

-805 PSPSEHNALFIELSK
+805 PSPSEHNALFVELSK